1 VNPYGVA
8 SRAEP
13 NTALDDALSALEFQT
28 SSTSA
33 DGGGVA
39 ISVGPAIQAFTD
51 NEIIVSFCGHLT
63 NVDYLAWRL
72 FSAEGRAGDQLTR
85 RHASPLE
92 AAKTLVGGRC
102 YEAELVCHMYKTF
115 GTKALPK
122 LRGQFSF
129 VCFDARSVRVFAARD
144 PSGTYPL
151 LYGRDES
158 GAVVVANFESAERMF
173 RVSDQHDASHH
184 QAKESAQPLLKP
196 VPAGC
201 FIYGHRGVS
210 PRRFAKDEASAKKL
224 ASVTSDAVADALRG
238 LRVGRRSLDGRK
250 SLDAGRRR
258 SLDGGVA
265 SSPPATADNA
275 WSRRGG
281 GKSRLPWR
289 KESLDGSEPPTFEK
303 TGARL
308 DASAKPWSTGDLSV
322 STTEDHG
329 ETEPDLS
336 ASQGAALAGLD
347 VDEAHDVVS
356 EAARC
361 AEALEPGTAREHER
375 AETVAVKAAVAAL
388 RRVASGANMKGM
400 VRMGSTNALSAL
412 GMARTET
419 TGEGADVFLSAGKK
433 TSSRSSGEER
443 ARRVSGNSDT
453 GNASDVSSEG
463 GNMSIHRVP
472 SRSGAISSM
481 VKVASFG
488 NLGGLQHVG
497 SLNDLRHAAKE
508 KKITENGEEGPAGDA
523 EMDAEDAWADV
534 SLLVISNSVANA
546 ERG

>member
-1 VNPYGVA
+1 
-8 SRAEP
+8 
-13 NTALDDALSALEFQT
+13 
-28 SSTSA
+28 
-33 DGGGVA
+33 
-39 ISVGPAIQAFTD
+39 
-51 NEIIVSFCGHLT
+51 
-63 NVDYLAWRL
+63 
-72 FSAEGRAGDQLTR
+72 
-85 RHASPLE
+85 
-92 AAKTLVGGRC
+92 
-102 YEAELVCHMYKTF
+102 M
-115 GTKALPK
+115 
-122 LRGQFSF
+122 
-129 VCFDARSVRVFAARD
+129 VRVRV
-144 PSGTYPL
+144 
-151 LYGRDES
+151 R
-158 GAVVVANFESAERMF
+158 V
-173 RVSDQHDASHH
+173 RVSSPNQDYRRPH
-184 QAKESAQPLLKP
+184 LL
-196 VPAGC
+196 C
-201 FIYGHRGVS
+201 
-210 PRRFAKDEASAKKL
+210 E
-224 ASVTSDAVADALRG
+224 
-238 LRVGRRSLDGRK
+238 
-250 SLDAGRRR
+250 
-258 SLDGGVA
+258 
-265 SSPPATADNA
+265 
-275 WSRRGG
+275 
-281 GKSRLPWR
+281 
-289 KESLDGSEPPTFEK
+289 
-303 TGARL
+303 
-308 DASAKPWSTGDLSV
+308 
-322 STTEDHG
+322 
-329 ETEPDLS
+329 
-336 ASQGAALAGLD
+336 

-443 ARRVSGNSDT
+443 ARRVSGNSDA

-508 KKITENGEEGPAGDA
+508 KKITEDGEEGPAGDA